1 MQNQKWFC
9 HDGFN
14 YLQSNRSV
22 LRFTK
27 TDVGFYFR
35 QMFLLINSVNSISD
49 FTRWS
54 GLQLGF
60 SSKFL
65 GTSLPR
71 RDLVF
76 LSLTSRNRVAVVR
89 PFLQIIETVDV
100 VGTTGHER
108 LGQLSCPPKKQTKTK
123 TMVKP
128 SVRYGWVFN
137 VTTTSISQKSEKTKQ
152 NERRFLCI

>member
-1 MQNQKWFC
+1 M
-9 HDGFN
+9 
-14 YLQSNRSV
+14 
-22 LRFTK
+22 
-27 TDVGFYFR
+27 
-35 QMFLLINSVNSISD
+35 
-49 FTRWS
+49 
-54 GLQLGF
+54 
-60 SSKFL
+60 
-65 GTSLPR
+65 
-71 RDLVF
+71 
-76 LSLTSRNRVAVVR
+76 
-89 PFLQIIETVDV
+89 